1 MSIKERHF
9 RRDRP
14 IIDYDIA
21 IVFCPS
27 VITGT
32 IFGVLVN
39 RLAPNWLVL
48 SLISVAMTICF
59 WQTWKKANQHRETE
73 TKTQTQKKNI
83 SEIHRSRI
91 NKAHN
96 ILNNDGIALTDK
108 ENEEIEL
115 IDLNNSNA
123 RHASSFQ
130 YSSLDEDL
138 ILVESNPS
146 TTLLESVKTL
156 EKITAEEAQLIP
168 KKKLGILI
176 LNLGVLLLLLI
187 MQGTKHSPS
196 IFGVEYCSATYWFLQ
211 FLYIPFGIAIM
222 YYSVQLLNKEHSEKV
237 TANYLFLK
245 TDIKYT
251 PEAAFRS
258 VAIGLLTGL
267 TSAIL
272 GVGGSLIAGPVLL
285 GMGYP
290 PQEATYTSTFIA
302 VFTAIAG
309 AVQYIMA
316 GMVRWDYSFLCL
328 VSGWIGLY
336 FGMGHI
342 LKEIKKRG
350 KGSIIVYCLA
360 ITVGISTLITIYWG
374 LKKIQEESQEGNMLR
389 LKKVC

>member
-14 IIDYDIA
+14 IIDYDIT

-32 IFGVLVN
+32 IFGVMVN

-48 SLISVAMTICF
+48 TLISFAMTFCF

-73 TKTQTQKKNI
+73 SKTQIPKKNI
-83 SEIHRSRI
+83 SEIHKSRI

-96 ILNNDGIALTDK
+96 LLNNEGRVLTDK
-108 ENEEIEL
+108 ENEDIEL
-115 IDLNNSNA
+115 IDLNNSNT
-123 RHASSFQ
+123 RHASSFK

-138 ILVESNPS
+138 ILVESDPS
-146 TTLLESVKTL
+146 TTFFESVKTL
-156 EKITAEEAQLIP
+156 ERITAEEAQLIP
-168 KKKLGILI
+168 RKKLGILI
-176 LNLGVLLLLLI
+176 LNLGVLLILLI
-187 MQGTKHSPS
+187 IQGTKHSPS
-196 IFGVEYCSATYWFLQ
+196 IFGVEYCSVTYWFFQ

-222 YYSVQLLNKEHSEKV
+222 YYSVQLLNKEHSDKV
-237 TANYLFLK
+237 KANYLFLK
-245 TDIKYT
+245 TDTKYT

-316 GMVRWDYSFLCL
+316 GMVRWDYSFL
-328 VSGWIGLY
+328 
-336 FGMGHI
+336 
-342 LKEIKKRG
+342 
-350 KGSIIVYCLA
+350 
-360 ITVGISTLITIYWG
+360 
-374 LKKIQEESQEGNMLR
+374 
-389 LKKVC
+389 